1 MIFRQNYKDV
11 KDYLNYHQKILQN
24 KESTIDSYESAFK
37 RILTWCDDIP
47 FPEFSRARITLPTFL
62 KNDVMSGVISERT
75 AADTC
80 SLFREF
86 LRYMVAE
93 NHARYGKVKKSQIDE
108 NKYIVHSDS
117 AKIPKYVTLDE
128 MRKIASVQPETL
140 YQRRAI
146 AGASFLYLSG
156 MRVGAFVTIPIEC
169 IDIEKRKVYQ
179 FPEMGVHT
187 KFTKRAI
194 TTLLPIQFLLDI
206 VADWDALVRSKCPSN
221 STWYARLSSDEI
233 MMYRNPH
240 PVGATCFD
248 PLIPEKKDWDESR
261 RIATRRHGALTDGL
275 KVICAMAGI
284 EYKNPHA
291 FRHGHVHFGL
301 SNARSMEQIKA
312 VSQNV
317 MHNNTAI
324 TDEIYSKLNHEKLS
338 DVISQMTIKEETPTI
353 PTATIPTANGV
364 TVNDILSGMSA
375 DEKKQLLKELL
386 GL

>member
-47 FPEFSRARITLPTFL
+47 FPDFGKAKITLPTYL
-62 KNDVMSGVISERT
+62 KNDVLSGVISERT

-86 LRYMVAE
+86 LRYEVAE
-93 NHARYGKVKKSQIDE
+93 NHARYGKLRKSQIDE

-117 AKIPKYVTLDE
+117 AQMPKYVTLDE
-128 MRKIASVQPETL
+128 IRKIASVEPETL

-146 AGASFLYLSG
+146 ASACFLYLSG

-194 TTLLPIQFLLDI
+194 TTLLPIPDLLSI

-221 STWYARLSSDEI
+221 STWFARLSADEI
-233 MMYRNPH
+233 MIYRNPH
-240 PVGATCFD
+240 PIGSTSFD

-261 RIATRRHGALTDGL
+261 RIATRRHGSLTDSF

-301 SNARSMEQIKA
+301 SNAQSMEQIKA

-324 TDEIYSKLNHEKLS
+324 TDEIYSKLNHEKLN
-338 DVISQMTIKEETPTI
+338 DVISKMTIKEETPTI
-353 PTATIPTANGV
+353 QAAPIPTASGL
-364 TVNDILSGMSA
+364 TANDILGGMSV

>member
-117 AKIPKYVTLDE
+117 AQMPKYVTLDE

-140 YQRRAI
+140 FQRRAI

-156 MRVGAFVTIPIEC
+156 MRVGAFATIPIEC

-240 PVGATCFD
+240 PIGATCFD

-261 RIATRRHGALTDGL
+261 RIATRRHNAISEGL

-301 SNARSMEQIKA
+301 SNAQSMEQIKA

-324 TDEIYSKLNHEKLS
+324 TDEIYSKLNHEKLN
-338 DVISQMTIKEETPTI
+338 DVISKMTIKEETPTI
-353 PTATIPTANGV
+353 PTANGLTA
-364 TVNDILSGMSA
+364 NDILSGMSV